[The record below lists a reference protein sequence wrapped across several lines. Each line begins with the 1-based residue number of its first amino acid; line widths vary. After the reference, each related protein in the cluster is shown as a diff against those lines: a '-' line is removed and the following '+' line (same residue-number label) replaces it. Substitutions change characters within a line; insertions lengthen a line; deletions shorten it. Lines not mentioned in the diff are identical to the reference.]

1 MTLTLYYIIS
11 AIFDLAM
18 GGILVFA
25 AIDDVKTRIV
35 KPWIQYTIL
44 GISVSHFLFVL
55 FADLFSGIAE
65 ITWWDWAELLFAG
78 ALMFT
83 IYIALVLIF
92 KKGIGGADTK
102 VSSMMAFY
110 LGVWPSVIMVVGHFL
125 SAIIYVVYEKLKNHK
140 HIASVPLMVFIGIG
154 YLVTLIVKWLTIII

>member
-1 MTLTLYYIIS
+1 M
-11 AIFDLAM
+11 
-18 GGILVFA
+18 FA
-25 AIDDVKTRIV
+25 
-35 KPWIQYTIL
+35 
-44 GISVSHFLFVL
+44 
-55 FADLFSGIAE
+55 
-65 ITWWDWAELLFAG
+65 
-78 ALMFT
+78 
-83 IYIALVLIF
+83 IYITLVLIF

-110 LGVWPSVIMVVGHFL
+110 LGLWPSVIMVVGHFL